1 MGKSDYS
8 VATLAYAV
16 YDGGGWSTAAI
27 ANPPVGGCVPA
38 STGQITTSS
47 MQLVL
52 DAAGKPHIVY
62 ACPTPYYL
70 HQ

>member
-1 MGKSDYS
+1 
-8 VATLAYAV
+8 
-16 YDGGGWSTAAI
+16 
-27 ANPPVGGCVPA
+27 
-38 STGQITTSS
+38 